1 VLLWRHGQLNETVE
15 PAVRRFVAQWL
26 TKQEAGEPA
35 QVSDGVALA
44 EPVRT
49 YTLFKQQSVKDPRTG
64 VVSHQPKKV
73 LAGSLDDFLIAY
85 LTLSAS

>member
-1 VLLWRHGQLNETVE
+1 
-15 PAVRRFVAQWL
+15 
-26 TKQEAGEPA
+26 
-35 QVSDGVALA
+35 VSDGVALA